1 MLGDLDAPGGG
12 DQGRRGGDV
21 EALRPVPAGADDLY
35 NIHAGVHFRGVVPHG
50 GGAAGDL
57 VDRLGLGALGGEGR
71 QKGRVLGGG
80 GLAAHDL
87 VHDGVGL
94 VVGQVLFAH
103 DLYNGFFDHACAPSL
118 LSAIK
123 FFSISLPLGV
133 RMDSGWNWT
142 P

>member
-1 MLGDLDAPGGG
+1 MRA
-12 DQGRRGGDV
+12 V
-21 EALRPVPAGADDLY
+21 SAGTDDFKYL
-35 NIHAGVHFRGVVPHG
+35 HAGFHFYGTIPHG

-57 VDRLGLGALGGEGR
+57 IDRLGLGALGGEGR

-87 VHDGVGL
+87 VHHGVGL
-94 VVGQVLFAH
+94 IVGQVLFAH
-103 DLYNGFFDHACAPSL
+103 DLYNRFFDHACAPSL

-133 RMDSGWNWT
+133 MMDSGWNWT